1 MLSRRNIYI
10 QSYCQISKYLEMIP
24 RLLPPGGAVC
34 GVAGERPLSPLL
46 LTPAPMFRPWSL
58 RPASCPRISEQCP
71 AHPPRSLADILLLET
86 PVLSSSHPDAN
97 ALYLGEYGESL
108 LDTKLLLCPPG
119 LKWGMEL
126 SPSVFPQVSKVSGQW
141 TAVRRPVNIYKNF
154 RGRGKI
160 KNCKFTG
167 QSWQSIIQN
176 NSCIERYIWKWL
188 YEYMGQMVL

>member
-1 MLSRRNIYI
+1 
-10 QSYCQISKYLEMIP
+10 MIP
-24 RLLPPGGAVC
+24 RLLPPGGCVRGGWWAATVPAAP
-34 GVAGERPLSPLL
+34 GSGSDVPPPESP
-46 LTPAPMFRPWSL
+46 PL
-58 RPASCPRISEQCP
+58 RPASCPLRAVPSTP
-71 AHPPRSLADILLLET
+71 TTDILLLET